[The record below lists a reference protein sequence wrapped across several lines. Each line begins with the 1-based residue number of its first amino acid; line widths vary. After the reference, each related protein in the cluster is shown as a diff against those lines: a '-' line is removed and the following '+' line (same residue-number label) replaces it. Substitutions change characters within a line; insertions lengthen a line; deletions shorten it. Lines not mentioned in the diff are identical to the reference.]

1 MLITWD
7 GKDYEVKAGAG
18 EKQGHGTT
26 RQQGLNQFTKDP
38 QKFLSTE
45 RKS

>member
-18 EKQGHGTT
+18 EQQVHGTT
-26 RQQGLNQFTKDP
+26 RQQGSNQFTKDP
-38 QKFLSTE
+38 FNKE
-45 RKS
+45 KVIV